1 MYKMDDDFYN
11 DSVGDQVLLELN
23 ITNLTSNLTDIHQQT
38 TTVTEK
44 EITDKL
50 HSSMTIPNQFID
62 FPYPKPYSQQ
72 LELMQTVYKTLE
84 SNCCGIF
91 ESPTGTGKSLSLLT
105 ATLRWLLDYNEKQ
118 IMLLNNL
125 QSQLKLMNHENKE
138 NNTKGYDWIMEYD
151 KNRLLKQQI
160 EPQIEDLLIY
170 QSSLQLIEKIKL
182 SSSTSSSS
190 LLTKHHIDSSNVDE
204 ITITEANADTIDI
217 EQLKNII
224 DVPDDHHDND
234 DDDIFLCQP
243 NENLFNKHKINEF
256 DETELNQQFE
266 NQQQES
272 DNGLLRVIYCSRT
285 HSQLGQIAKEFE
297 KCKTLFDKVTIIQLS
312 SRNLLCINENIYQLK
327 HPDLINIAC
336 LELNR
341 PRTHKEGQSKDFKC
355 PMRNL
360 TAVNN
365 LSKHL
370 LIGNS
375 ALNITSSIRG
385 KQLSQSSKSIKTVS
399 STSKEYQK
407 DETSLDNTQ
416 LSQIGCPY
424 YANRKGI
431 PLAQLI
437 LVPYSSLLQLSNR
450 LASGLTLKNSIV
462 IIDEAHNLLEAT
474 ASSMSVSLSLMN
486 DINKLEELFSDYLQ
500 YYRSRLSSFLILRL
514 RQMKHFLQQLKL
526 YLNTT
531 LKNIQLSLSSTSFNV
546 IIKTVNKLFS
556 ESNLDN
562 INLSEFIDCLEYQ
575 HFIMKL
581 IGFSKWSNI
590 RKNFK
595 HSDNVATNQTACSK
609 MTNLLNTMKRKY
621 SDANNKCGNTS
632 QVCISNKK
640 SKIDIEKSEGIGS
653 SLFKFHSF
661 LQALEFSE
669 EDARIIIEPMKNSTK
684 LNLSISP
691 SDVSSSSN
699 DCTDDTLDL
708 CLRVIFLNPGR
719 YLKDLVQE
727 AKSVLLVGGTMQPFS
742 EAIDQIFIPSGKLPN
757 EIVTFTCDHVINAKK
772 QLAVYPLGVHNHH
785 SNEQA
790 FSLDFTYQ
798 NRSNPHMIDVC
809 GEIILQICQQLPA
822 GIVVFT
828 PSYEYQSILYNH
840 WESTGLLDKITKYKS
855 LFHEPKTT
863 VNLDQ
868 IMQAY
873 AVAATQKL
881 QHKHGALLLCVIGGK
896 LSEGI
901 NFTDDLARVV
911 VIIGMPY
918 ANPQSPILREKMTYL
933 DRHFIRNSHSAQTP
947 GRQYYETMCMRSIN
961 QAIGRSIRHAKDY
974 AVVFLLDNR
983 YCRSTIQTQ
992 LPKWV
997 QQSII
1002 HQRLDDK
1009 QLILLSSSNQ
1019 QTKFLNLSEAL
1030 EHAKR
1035 FFSSNKECFG

>member
-1 MYKMDDDFYN
+1 MDDDFYN
-11 DSVGDQVLLELN
+11 DSIGDQILMELN
-23 ITNLTSNLTDIHQQT
+23 ITNLTPTFNDKNKQT
-38 TTVTEK
+38 AASTKDEVDSVN
-44 EITDKL
+44 DKS
-50 HSSMTIPNQFID
+50 HSLINIPDQFID

-72 LELMQTVYKTLE
+72 LELMQAVYKTLE
-84 SNCCGIF
+84 TNCCGIF

-118 IMLLNNL
+118 VLLLNSL
-125 QSQLKLMNHENKE
+125 QSQLKLINHENKE
-138 NNTKGYDWIMEYD
+138 NNSKEYDWIVEYD

-170 QSSLQLIEKIKL
+170 QSNLHLIEKMK
-182 SSSTSSSS
+182 SSFTSSSS
-190 LLTKHHIDSSNVDE
+190 ILFKHQTNFLNVNE
-204 ITITEANADTIDI
+204 MTITEANSETIDI

-224 DVPDDHHDND
+224 DISNDQYDCDDEL
-234 DDDIFLCQP
+234 FLCNP
-243 NENLFNKHKINEF
+243 DENLFDKHKMIEL
-256 DETELNQQFE
+256 DEIELDQQFE
-266 NQQQES
+266 SQQQQS
-272 DNGLLRVIYCSRT
+272 DNGLLHIIYCSRT
-285 HSQLGQIAKEFE
+285 HSQLGQIAKEFV
-297 KCKTLFDKVTIIQLS
+297 KCKTLFNKVTIIQLS
-312 SRNLLCINENIYQLK
+312 SRNLLCTNETIYQLK

-341 PRTHKEGQSKDFKC
+341 PRNREQGQSKGFRC
-355 PMRNL
+355 PMRNS

-375 ALNITSSIRG
+375 ALNITSSIRDR
-385 KQLSQSSKSIKTVS
+385 KSSKSSKS
-399 STSKEYQK
+399 SSSLKECQK
-407 DETSLDNTQ
+407 DEITVNDTQ
-416 LSQIGCPY
+416 LSSHIGCPY
-424 YANRKGI
+424 YANRKGL
-431 PLAQLI
+431 PLAQLV
-437 LVPYSSLLQLSNR
+437 LVPYSSLLQPSNR
-450 LASGLTLKNSIV
+450 LTSGLKLKNSVI

-474 ASSMSVSLSLMN
+474 ASSMSVSLSLVN
-486 DINKLEELFSDYLQ
+486 DLYKLEELFSGYLQ
-500 YYRSRLSSFLILRL
+500 YYRSRLSSFLALRL
-514 RQMKHFLQQLKL
+514 RQMRHFIQQLKL

-531 LKNIQLSLSSTSFNV
+531 LKNIQLSLSSISANV

-581 IGFSKWSNI
+581 IGFSKWSNNI
-590 RKNFK
+590 QQNSK
-595 HSDNVATNQTACSK
+595 HLENVPINQTACSQ

-621 SDANNKCGNTS
+621 SDDNSQCGDTS
-632 QVCISNKK
+632 QVRISNKK

-661 LQALEFSE
+661 LKALEFCE
-669 EDARIIIEPMKNSTK
+669 EDARIIIEPVKNSTK
-684 LNLSISP
+684 LNLSIS
-691 SDVSSSSN
+691 SDLLSSSSN
-699 DCTDDTLDL
+699 LTDDIQDL
-708 CLRVIFLNPGR
+708 CLRVVFLNPGR

-727 AKSVLLVGGTMQPFS
+727 ARSVLLVGGTMQPFN
-742 EAIDQIFIPSGKLPN
+742 EAIEQIFIPSGKLSN
-757 EIVTFTCDHVINAKK
+757 QIVTFTCDHVINAKK
-772 QLAVYPLGVHNHH
+772 QLAIYPLGVHSHQ
-785 SNEQA
+785 SNGEV

-798 NRSNPHMIDVC
+798 NRSNPHMIDAC

-828 PSYEYQSILYNH
+828 PSYEYQSMLHNH
-840 WESTGLLDKITKYKS
+840 LEATGLLNKIAKYKS
-855 LFHEPKTT
+855 FFHEPKTT
-863 VNLDQ
+863 TQLEQ

-873 AVAATQKL
+873 GVAATQKL
-881 QHKHGALLLCVIGGK
+881 KHKHGALLLCVIGGK

-911 VIIGMPY
+911 IIIGMPY

-933 DRHFIRNSHSAQTP
+933 DKHFIRDSQSTQNP
-947 GRQYYETMCMRSIN
+947 GRQYYETMCMRLIN

-983 YCRSTIQTQ
+983 YYRSTIQSQ

-1002 HQRLDDK
+1002 HQRLNDK
-1009 QLILLSSSNQ
+1009 QSISLSSSNHHR
-1019 QTKFLNLSEAL
+1019 KFLNLSEAL

-1035 FFSSNKECFG
+1035 FLSCNKECLE